1 MHIICIYNIAC
12 RYSILFQVKAIETDD
27 PIFLKQYLRM
37 SPDKFNVLKVKL
49 KPFIRILER
58 TPRDTLSVGLRL
70 ALTINNTVY
79 LLYT

>member
-12 RYSILFQVKAIETDD
+12 RYSILFQVKSIETDD

-49 KPFIRILER
+49 KPFIRKNPAGHPFCRPPI
-58 TPRDTLSVGLRL
+58 G
-70 ALTINNTVY
+70 INN
-79 LLYT
+79 